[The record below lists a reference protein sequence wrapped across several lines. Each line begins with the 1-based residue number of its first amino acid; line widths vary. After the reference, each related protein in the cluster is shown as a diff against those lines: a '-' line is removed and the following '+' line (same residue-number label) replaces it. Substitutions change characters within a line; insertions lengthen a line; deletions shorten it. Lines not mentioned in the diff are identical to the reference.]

1 MYQSFQ
7 LISEKNKYFRDAKKL
22 NKETCYAAIK
32 GIRNLF
38 RLKKENK
45 AIKYRILRNIGN
57 LFEHEEGKC
66 YEPVRENNFWS
77 NNYIEYKS
85 KGDTETLSAK

>member
-38 RLKKENK
+38 RLKKK
-45 AIKYRILRNIGN
+45 IKQLNTEYLEILEIF
-57 LFEHEEGKC
+57 LSMK
-66 YEPVRENNFWS
+66 RENVMNQ
-77 NNYIEYKS
+77 
-85 KGDTETLSAK
+85 